1 MNSDK
6 RETMKITIKKELNT
20 KTEALVL
27 GIFKE
32 NIHQYKELNPELDKE
47 ISGAIKKGA
56 FKNER
61 LEFFYTK
68 MHNSAYKKIIIV
80 NLGSKNEAEPETL
93 RRAMSI
99 AVKATTKSKLETF
112 TTNIAEMLREETK
125 ISDEDLGRA
134 LSEGL
139 VLSNYTFE
147 KYLSNKKMSFIKEV
161 SVQWTKKSDKFSKGV
176 KQGTIIA
183 NATNFA
189 KDLVNEPSNIVTPE
203 TIEKT
208 ARAIANSD
216 KRIKITILRKKD
228 LEKKGMN
235 GILAVSSAGK
245 SEPRL
250 IVLKYSSGKGEKI
263 ALVGKGVTFDS
274 GGYNLKPEGGIE
286 DMKMDMG
293 GAAAV
298 LGAITS
304 ASQLN
309 IKKNIIGV
317 IPTCENL
324 ISGKGYKPGDIITM
338 YNKKTVEVLNT
349 DAEGRMILAD
359 ALHYAEK
366 DLKAKTIID
375 LATLTGACMVAL
387 GYETSGLMGLNNGL
401 NHDLI
406 EASVKS
412 NDRVWPLPMYDD
424 YMHLMDGEV
433 SDLKNIQAPGSAGRI
448 TGAITAGV
456 FLSKFVDKAVWAHID
471 IAGPAFIPKEN
482 FYNQKGATG
491 AGVRL
496 LSYYFLRK

>member
-1 MNSDK
+1 
-6 RETMKITIKKELNT
+6 MKITINKEPNT
-20 KTEALVL
+20 KSEALAL

-32 NIHQYKELNPELDKE
+32 NTNQYKDLNPELDKE
-47 ISGAIKKGA
+47 ITGAIKKGA
-56 FKNER
+56 FKNKS

-68 MHNSAYKKIIIV
+68 MYNSAYKKIIIV

-99 AVKATTKSKLETF
+99 VVKAATKSKLKTI

-125 ISDEDLGRA
+125 ITAEDLGRA
-134 LSEGL
+134 LAEGL
-139 VLSNYTFE
+139 VLSNYAFE
-147 KYLSNKKMSFIKEV
+147 KYLSKKKTSFIKEV
-161 SVQWTKKSDKFSKGV
+161 SVQWTTKSDKFSKGI

-183 NATNFA
+183 NATNFG
-189 KDLVNEPSNIVTPE
+189 KDLVNEPSNIVTPK

-216 KRIKITILRKKD
+216 KRIKMTVLRRKD
-228 LEKKGMN
+228 LERKGMN
-235 GILAVSSAGK
+235 GILAVSSAGNF
-245 SEPRL
+245 EPRL
-250 IVLKYSSGKGEKI
+250 IVLEYSGGKGEKT
-263 ALVGKGVTFDS
+263 ALVGKGITFDS

-286 DMKMDMG
+286 DMKIDMG

-298 LGAITS
+298 LGTIKFLS
-304 ASQLN
+304 GLN
-309 IKKNIIGV
+309 IKKNVLGI

-387 GYETSGLMGLNNGL
+387 GYEASGLMGFNNGL
-401 NHDLI
+401 NQDLI
-406 EASVKS
+406 EAGRNS

-424 YMHLMDGEV
+424 YQHLMNGEV
-433 SDLKNIQAPGSAGRI
+433 SDLKNIQAPGMAGRI

-456 FLSKFVDKAVWAHID
+456 FLSKFVDKAIWAHLD
-471 IAGPAFIPKEN
+471 IAGPAHIPEER

-491 AGVRL
+491 AGIRM
-496 LSYYFLRK
+496 LSYYFLFS